1 MPDTSY
7 KSYDSYIA
15 YLYES
20 GTSSDVQVKAL
31 GTTYELHSLLL
42 KRSPYFKCLIEW
54 NKEKNPSDDDTLVNE
69 QSLALDVEIDD
80 PLITKDSFELMLKR
94 LYGIRDCVKEKE
106 IPAEM
111 IATAFFFQMEDIKES
126 MLEGDWLWN
135 SEGTRCVI
143 RILQMADSHDYGK
156 YDIRLMNKCMSFL
169 LNNGWQSGF
178 GAWFGIRPCFIPTI
192 VNIDEFFVPNE
203 FERIMFA
210 VNILQDSKADD
221 DEIDLAITKFRE
233 SFSLFTL
240 TYPQQLELL
249 KQRLPSG
256 KIIFDL
262 SSLSDTTILAT
273 HIQYSTTL
281 DKSSPIPSE
290 DLKVP
295 QHPKF
300 KQYFYEKLNT
310 DLSHTRA
317 STIIPPFRLSIMLN
331 QNSITKL
338 SGGGQSYHLGFAY
351 CGSTW
356 IMSLYHYIKSDQ
368 YFTFDLKRV
377 PDSKRLSER
386 YAKPSSTKVPFF
398 RQSLEECNTPNL
410 PLSHD
415 VFESEANFHD
425 WRDVVPVYS
434 KISFESEN
442 GSEFKQVSGLSANKI
457 GFSESP
463 FVPCRIRFPK
473 YLQKS
478 LLEGR
483 LEKPIK
489 MNILIG
495 AT

>member
-1 MPDTSY
+1 
-7 KSYDSYIA
+7 
-15 YLYES
+15 
-20 GTSSDVQVKAL
+20 
-31 GTTYELHSLLL
+31 
-42 KRSPYFKCLIEW
+42 
-54 NKEKNPSDDDTLVNE
+54 
-69 QSLALDVEIDD
+69 
-80 PLITKDSFELMLKR
+80 
-94 LYGIRDCVKEKE
+94 
-106 IPAEM
+106 
-111 IATAFFFQMEDIKES
+111 
-126 MLEGDWLWN
+126 
-135 SEGTRCVI
+135 
-143 RILQMADSHDYGK
+143 
-156 YDIRLMNKCMSFL
+156 
-169 LNNGWQSGF
+169 
-178 GAWFGIRPCFIPTI
+178 
-192 VNIDEFFVPNE
+192 
-203 FERIMFA
+203 MF
-210 VNILQDSKADD
+210 
-221 DEIDLAITKFRE
+221 
-233 SFSLFTL
+233 
-240 TYPQQLELL
+240 
-249 KQRLPSG
+249 
-256 KIIFDL
+256 
-262 SSLSDTTILAT
+262 DTTILAT

-317 STIIPPFRLSIMLN
+317 STIIPPFRLSIRLN
-331 QNSITKL
+331 RNSITKL

-356 IMSLYHYIKSDQ
+356 IMSLYLYIKSDQ

-377 PDSKRLSER
+377 PDSTPLSRR
-386 YAKPSSTKVPFF
+386 YTELSSTKLPFF

-415 VFESEANFHD
+415 VFKSEANFHD
-425 WRDVVPVYS
+425 WRDAVPVYY

-442 GSEFKQVSGLSANKI
+442 GSKSKQVSGLGANKI
-457 GFSESP
+457 GFSE
-463 FVPCRIRFPK
+463 VPCRISFPK

>member
-7 KSYDSYIA
+7 KSYDSYMA

-54 NKEKNPSDDDTLVNE
+54 NKEKNSSDDDTLVNE
-69 QSLALDVEIDD
+69 QSLVLDVESDD

-94 LYGIRDCVKEKE
+94 LYGIHDCRKEKE
-106 IPAEM
+106 IRAEM
-111 IATAFFFQMEDIKES
+111 IATAFFFQMEDIKDS
-126 MLEGDWLWN
+126 MLEDWLWN
-135 SEGTRCVI
+135 SEGMRCVI
-143 RILQMADSHDYGK
+143 RILQMVDSHEYGK
-156 YDIRLMNKCMSFL
+156 YGTQLMNKCKSFL
-169 LNNGWQSGF
+169 YDNGWQTGY
-178 GAWFGIRPCFIPTI
+178 GAWLGIKPSLIPEI
-192 VNIDEFFVPNE
+192 VNADEFFVPNE

-210 VNILQDSKADD
+210 VNILQDSEADD

-233 SFSLFTL
+233 SFSFFTL

-249 KQRLPSG
+249 NQRSLSG
-256 KIIFDL
+256 KLIFDL

-281 DKSSPIPSE
+281 DKSSPISTE
-290 DLKVP
+290 ALKVP

-300 KQYFYEKLNT
+300 KHYFYDKLLKK
-310 DLSHTRA
+310 DLPYY

-338 SGGGQSYHLGFAY
+338 SVSGSYHQGFAY
-351 CGSTW
+351 CGSAW
-356 IMSLYHYIKSDQ
+356 IMSLFNYTKSDQ
-368 YFTFDLKRV
+368 YFTFGLKRV
-377 PDSKRLSER
+377 PDTTPLSGR
-386 YAKPSSTKVPFF
+386 YTKPASTKLPFF
-398 RQSLEECNTPNL
+398 RQSLEECDTPNL

-415 VFESEANFHD
+415 VFKSEANFHD

-442 GSEFKQVSGLSANKI
+442 GSKSKQVSGLGENKI
-457 GFSESP
+457 GFLE
-463 FVPCRIRFPK
+463 VPCRISFPK